1 MKEMYWNQFM
11 TTGKVEDYLNYKM
24 NQPGEEKESFPSDGK
39 EQRESDRTY
48 GDGSFDHAY
57 RGI

>member
-1 MKEMYWNQFM
+1 MKEIYWDQFM
-11 TTGKVEDYLNYKM
+11 ASGRIDDYLKFKM
-24 NQPGEEKESFPSDGK
+24 YEENSSDMTEQSCRK

>member
-1 MKEMYWNQFM
+1 MKEPYWNQFM

-39 EQRESDRTY
+39 DRRESDCSARAGTVNNT
-48 GDGSFDHAY
+48 GG
-57 RGI
+57 RI

>member
-1 MKEMYWNQFM
+1 MKEIYWDQFM
-11 TTGKVEDYLNYKM
+11 ASGRIDDYLKFKM
-24 NQPGEEKESFPSDGK
+24 YEENSSAMTKQSCRK